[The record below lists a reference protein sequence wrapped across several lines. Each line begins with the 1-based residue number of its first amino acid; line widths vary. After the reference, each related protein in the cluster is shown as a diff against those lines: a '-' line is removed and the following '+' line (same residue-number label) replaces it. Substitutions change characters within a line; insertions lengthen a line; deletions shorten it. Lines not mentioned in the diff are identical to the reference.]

1 MLNPSQLH
9 SRRVKSI
16 SNYRHTIFEKDD
28 MAVTHTE
35 VLVLDVLQSSPQ
47 PLPIEEIV
55 GRLPCLSWNQVF
67 LAVDSLSR
75 KGLII
80 LKRRA
85 YDYTVSGP
93 NYDLDRDHW
102 SER

>member
-1 MLNPSQLH
+1 LEGKVFLELNGAL
-9 SRRVKSI
+9 
-16 SNYRHTIFEKDD
+16 FLEEDD
-28 MAVTHTE
+28 MTVNHTE
-35 VLVLDVLQSSPQ
+35 VLILDVLQSSPQ

-55 GRLPCLSWNQVF
+55 GRLPGLGWNQVF

-80 LKRRA
+80 LKRHA
-85 YDYTVSGP
+85 YSYIVSGP
-93 NYDLDRDHW
+93 ACDVDK

>member
-1 MLNPSQLH
+1 
-9 SRRVKSI
+9 
-16 SNYRHTIFEKDD
+16 
-28 MAVTHTE
+28 MAVNHTE
-35 VLVLDVLQSSPQ
+35 VLILDVLQASPQ

-75 KGLII
+75 KGLIN

-85 YDYTVSGP
+85 FSYIVSGP
-93 NYDLDRDHW
+93 T
-102 SER
+102 

>member
-1 MLNPSQLH
+1 
-9 SRRVKSI
+9 
-16 SNYRHTIFEKDD
+16 
-28 MAVTHTE
+28 MAVNHTE
-35 VLVLDVLQSSPQ
+35 VLILDVLQSSPQ

-75 KGLII
+75 KGLIN

-85 YDYTVSGP
+85 FSYIVTGP
-93 NYDLDRDHW
+93 T
-102 SER
+102 